1 MGEDWGYKNSL
12 IPTSPQAPCPSS
24 TTPPC
29 AAKPTPGKTTR
40 LYDTG
45 GLYLDISPT
54 GSKAWRLKYRYNGRE
69 NRISLGTYPMVS
81 LKEARQQRDDARRQL
96 LQGINPSAE
105 RKARR
110 QQEQIDATNSFQTQA
125 LEWFDRQK
133 SRWVESHTRDVER
146 RLQANLFPDLG
157 PLPIDRITPVQVL
170 ETLRKMENRGAIDLA
185 HRVMQVASQVFR
197 YAIACGRCTLDPTAG
212 LRGALTPHVPKHQPA
227 IEPDELPA
235 LLHAMDQYA
244 AQGGE
249 AQTQRALQ
257 FLALTF
263 VRTKE
268 LVEAPWDEIDL
279 EQGRW
284 LIDAQRM
291 KMKRD
296 FLVPLSTQAIALL
309 REQQRTCRN
318 SVYVW
323 PGRNIRV
330 PMSNN
335 TLLFALYRLGYRSKM
350 TGHGFR
356 AVASTILNEQGW
368 RHDVIEKQLAHEPEN
383 RVRAA
388 YNRAEYLPERIR
400 MMQHWADHLDALRA
414 GHAAQPPVLQ
424 PSRLFVVNPDLTR

>member
-1 MGEDWGYKNSL
+1 M
-12 IPTSPQAPCPSS
+12 PQLNDAQVR
-24 TTPPC
+24 
-29 AAKPTPGKTTR
+29 AAKPTPGKTTC
-40 LYDTG
+40 LYDSG
-45 GLYLDISPT
+45 GLHLLISPT
-54 GSKAWRLKYRYNGRE
+54 GSKAWRLKYRYNGKE
-69 NRISLGTYPMVS
+69 NRISLGAYPLVS
-81 LKEARQQRDDARRQL
+81 LKEARQSRDDARRQL

-110 QQEQIDATNSFQTQA
+110 QQESIDATNSFQQQA

-133 SRWVESHTRDVER
+133 ILWVDSHTRDVLR

-157 PLPIDRITPVQVL
+157 PLPIDKITPVQVL
-170 ETLRKMENRGAIDLA
+170 DTLRKMENRGAVDLA

-197 YAIACGRCTLDPTAG
+197 YAIACGRCTVDPTAG
-212 LRGALTPHVPKHQPA
+212 LRGALTPHVQKHQPA
-227 IEPDELPA
+227 IQPDELPA
-235 LLHAMDQYA
+235 LLRAIDQYA
-244 AQGGE
+244 GQGGE
-249 AQTQRALQ
+249 VQTQRALQ

-268 LVEAPWDEIDL
+268 LIDATWDEIDL
-279 EQGRW
+279 DKAQW
-284 LIDAQRM
+284 LIGAERM

-296 FLVPLSTQAIALL
+296 HVVPLSTQALAILDAQ
-309 REQQRTCRN
+309 RRTCRN
-318 SVYVW
+318 SAYVW

-356 AVASTILNEQGW
+356 AVASTVLNEQGW

-388 YNRAEYLPERIR
+388 YNRAEYLPERTR
-400 MMQHWADHLDALRA
+400 MMQWWADSLDALRQGGA
-414 GHAAQPPVLQ
+414 VAPK
-424 PSRLFVVNPDLTR
+424 PSAMT